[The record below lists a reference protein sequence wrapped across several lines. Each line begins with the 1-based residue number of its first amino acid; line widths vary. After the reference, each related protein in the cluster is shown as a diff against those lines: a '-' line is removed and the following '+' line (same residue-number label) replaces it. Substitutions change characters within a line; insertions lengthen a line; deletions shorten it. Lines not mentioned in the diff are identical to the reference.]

1 MHIYPVILSGGSGS
15 RLWPLSRQVLP
26 KQLLPLVSSQTL
38 LQETVLRV
46 RDLGDVGLAVMPPLL
61 VCGNEHRFMVA
72 EQLRQVGVAPLAI
85 LLEPLGRNTA
95 PAVAAA
101 AQYLLAHDADALML
115 VLPADHLVG
124 DVAAFHRA
132 IAQAAPL
139 AAADGLA
146 TFGILPTAAETGYG
160 YILAGAPLPGSAH
173 GRQVERFVEKPDLS
187 TARAF
192 LADERYLWNSG
203 MFLLRAA
210 TCLGELR
217 LLEPAML
224 ADCELAVVH
233 GCRDL
238 DFFRLDPAAFARCR
252 SVSIDHAVME
262 HTQRAVVVPAAIGWS
277 DIGSWS
283 ALWQALPG
291 DEHGNVVRGDAYL
304 DGVHNCLVRAGSRML
319 AVLGVDDLVI
329 VETDD
334 AVLVAHRDQVQR
346 VRQVVEHLERHAR
359 TEHVQHRLVYRP
371 WGSYEGIDMGERF
384 QVKRIVVNPGGQ
396 LSLQMHHHRAEH
408 WVVVRGTARVTC
420 GETVKLLTEN
430 ESTYIPIGMTHRLE
444 NPGKL
449 PLHLIEVQTG
459 SYLGEDDI
467 VRYADA
473 YQRA

>member
-1 MHIYPVILSGGSGS
+1 MNIYPVILSGGSGS
-15 RLWPLSRQVLP
+15 RLWPLSRQALP

-46 RDLGDVGLAVMPPLL
+46 RDLGGVGLAVMPPLL

-124 DVAAFHRA
+124 DTAAFHRA

-139 AAADGLA
+139 AAAGGLA

-160 YILAGAPLPGSAH
+160 YILAGVPLPGSAQ

-192 LADERYLWNSG
+192 LADERYMWNSG

-210 TCLGELR
+210 AFLGELL

-224 ADCELAVVH
+224 ADCELAVAH

>member
-1 MHIYPVILSGGSGS
+1 MNIYPVILSGGSGS
-15 RLWPLSRQVLP
+15 RLWPLSRQALP

-46 RDLGDVGLAVMPPLL
+46 RDLCDVGLAVMPPLL
-61 VCGNEHRFMVA
+61 LCGNEHRFMVA
-72 EQLRQVGVAPLAI
+72 EQLRQVGVASLAI

-139 AAADGLA
+139 AAAGALA

-160 YILAGAPLPGSAH
+160 YILAGAPLPGSAK

-203 MFLLRAA
+203 MFLFRAA
-210 TCLGELR
+210 SYLGELR
-217 LLEPAML
+217 MLEPAML
-224 ADCELAVVH
+224 ADCELAVAH

-238 DFFRLDPAAFARCR
+238 DFFRLDPAAFVRCR
-252 SVSIDHAVME
+252 SVSIDHAVIE
-262 HTQRAVVVPAAIGWS
+262 HTQRAVVVPVAIGWS

-291 DEHGNVVRGDAYL
+291 DEHGNVVRGDTYL

-329 VETDD
+329 VESDD

-420 GETVKLLTEN
+420 GESVKLLTEN

-449 PLHLIEVQTG
+449 PLYLIEVQTG

-473 YQRA
+473 YQRT

>member
-1 MHIYPVILSGGSGS
+1 MNIYPVILSGGSGS
-15 RLWPLSRQVLP
+15 RLWPLSRQALP

-139 AAADGLA
+139 AAAGGLA

-160 YILAGAPLPGSAH
+160 YILAGAPLPGSEQ

-210 TCLGELR
+210 DCLGELR

-359 TEHVQHRLVYRP
+359 TEHVLHRLVYRP
-371 WGSYEGIDMGERF
+371 WGSYQGIDMGERF

>member
-1 MHIYPVILSGGSGS
+1 MNIYPVILSGGSGS
-15 RLWPLSRQVLP
+15 RLWPLSRQALP
-26 KQLLPLVSSQTL
+26 KQLLPLVSRQTL
-38 LQETVLRV
+38 LQDTVQRV
-46 RDLGDVGLAVMPPLL
+46 RDLDDVALHAMPPLL
-61 VCGNEHRFMVA
+61 VCGSEHRFMVA
-72 EQLRQVGVAPLAI
+72 EQLRQAGVAPLGI
-85 LLEPLGRNTA
+85 VLEPQGRNTA
-95 PAVAAA
+95 AAVAAA
-101 AQYLLAHDADALML
+101 AQYLLARDAEALML
-115 VLPADHLVG
+115 VLPADHQVG
-124 DVAAFHRA
+124 DVAAFHQA

-139 AAADGLA
+139 AAAGALA

-160 YILAGAPLPGSAH
+160 YILAGAPLAGSAH
-173 GRQVERFVEKPDLS
+173 GRQVERFVEKPDLP

-203 MFLLRAA
+203 MFLFRAA
-210 TCLGELR
+210 ACLRELQA
-217 LLEPAML
+217 LEPDLL
-224 ADCELAVVH
+224 AACEQAVAH
-233 GCRDL
+233 GSRDL
-238 DFFRLDPAAFARCR
+238 DFFRLEPAAFARCR
-252 SVSIDHAVME
+252 SVSLDHAVME
-262 HTQRAVVVPAAIGWS
+262 HTHSAVVVPAAIGWS

-283 ALWQALPG
+283 ALWQVLPR
-291 DEHGNVVRGDAYL
+291 DEQGNVVRGDVYL
-304 DGVHNCLVRAGSRML
+304 DGARNCLVRAGSRML

-346 VRQVVEHLERHAR
+346 VKQVVDYLARHER

-371 WGSYEGIDMGERF
+371 WGSYEGIDAGERF

-420 GETVKLLTEN
+420 GERVSLLTEN
-430 ESTYIPIGMTHRLE
+430 ESTYIPLGMVHRLE

-459 SYLGEDDI
+459 AYLGEDDI
-467 VRYADA
+467 VRHADA